1 MAFGHQASSGF
12 SLGSMFLAKPCRR
25 GAQLDPAQQ
34 SSDDAYLYDPELRK
48 IFAEELSERAS
59 HLIEGAKNLSDGD
72 LDPAQT
78 ETLARDA
85 HTIKGNAGVMGFA
98 DIAQLAKALE
108 QAWRGLQS
116 GALQISDDLTGY
128 LAEASE
134 LLPTLTEPT
143 TISTARARA
152 LAGKLISEDAAGVQP
167 SPNGP
172 LPEATAESEVAPET
186 SSQPANPAQAL
197 TSNPLTESAEADD
210 LGGLL
215 SSIERRI
222 IGANTRVDTAKLY
235 RLINSIAEARL
246 DAGVLTAAGD
256 GASPEQVGALNATME
271 DLQSHALEL
280 ASVSL
285 RDVTDTFPQLVRYL
299 CRRTGKEARF
309 EFDAAD
315 ASVDRQIADHLR
327 EPLRHL
333 VVNAVDHGIESP
345 EERTA
350 AGKPAAASLAI
361 RATTSE
367 GRLQITVEDDGRGVD
382 WEKVAEVARKQGLI
396 EGVPAPGE
404 LSKLLFRRD
413 FTTLSHPTDLSGDG
427 EGLFALAELTEQL
440 NGALT
445 IESVPGQGTSVVM
458 TLPSSWALQD
468 VVLVRAEGKIWGI
481 AAAAVLATFPLAA
494 ADVRPGPDRMELIY
508 QGHEQTPISSFAAA
522 VGLPE
527 VEAVSEV
534 VVLVTR
540 GGRIA
545 VTVPEIVGRRQVAV
559 KGLGP
564 LLGGTP
570 LLVGAAFLGGGEV
583 VVIVEPNRL
592 GEQVRTVPS
601 PVTSRARVLVV
612 DDSMGVRQLVS
623 AALTSHGFEALVAAD
638 AAEALQ
644 HLSSEEFDALV
655 VDYAMPGETG
665 VDLIRTVREQT
676 ISIPIVMVSA
686 VASADD
692 QAEAWEAGVDAY
704 LDKFDLRT
712 GVLASTLNSL
722 VQLRSARGES

>member
-1 MAFGHQASSGF
+1 
-12 SLGSMFLAKPCRR
+12 MFLWKLRAEVP
-25 GAQLDPAQQ
+25 QLDPAH
-34 SSDDAYLYDPELRK
+34 SDDYLYDPELRN
-48 IFAEELSERAS
+48 IFQEELSERAS
-59 HLIEGAKNLSDGD
+59 HLLEGAARLGDGEID
-72 LDPAQT
+72 SAEL

-85 HTIKGNAGVMGFA
+85 HTIKGNAGVMGFS
-98 DIAQLAKALE
+98 DIAELALALE
-108 QAWRGLQS
+108 HAWRGLENGS
-116 GALQISDDLTGY
+116 LHASDELAGY
-128 LAEASE
+128 LLEASE

-143 TISTARARA
+143 TISAARARA
-152 LAGKLISEDAAGVQP
+152 LAGKLGEEEIRAPAAAPVDP
-167 SPNGP
+167 SPGP
-172 LPEATAESEVAPET
+172 PPPPQPDVT
-186 SSQPANPAQAL
+186 SSSAANPAQAIN
-197 TSNPLTESAEADD
+197 TPPLSPGAADEPDD

-215 SSIERRI
+215 SSIEQQI

-246 DAGVLTAAGD
+246 DAGALAASGE
-256 GASPEQVGALNATME
+256 GASSEQVGALSGNME
-271 DLQSHALEL
+271 ALQGRALEL

-315 ASVDRQIADHLR
+315 AHVDRQIADHLR

-333 VVNAVDHGIESP
+333 VVNAVDHGIEAP
-345 EERTA
+345 DERTA
-350 AGKPAAASLAI
+350 KGKPASGSLAI
-361 RATTSE
+361 RATTAD
-367 GRLQITVEDDGRGVD
+367 GRLQITVEDDGRGID
-382 WEKVAEVARKQGLI
+382 WDRVAEAARADGLI
-396 EGVPAPGE
+396 DGEPSPGE
-404 LSKLLFRRD
+404 LSRLLFRRD
-413 FTTLSHPTDLSGDG
+413 FTTLDEPTDLSGDG
-427 EGLFALAELTEQL
+427 EGLFAVAELTEQL

-445 IESVPGQGTSVVM
+445 IESVPGQGTAVVV
-458 TLPSSWALQD
+458 TLPSSWSLQD
-468 VVLVRAEGKIWGI
+468 VVLVRAEGKVWGI
-481 AAAAVLATFPLAA
+481 SAAAVLATFPLAA
-494 ADVRPGPDRMELIY
+494 ADVRPGEDRMELTY
-508 QGHEQTPISSFAAA
+508 QGHEQIPISSFAAA

-527 VEAVSEV
+527 VEPVEEV

-564 LLGGTP
+564 LLKGTP

-592 GEQVRTVPS
+592 GERVRTVPS

-638 AAEALQ
+638 AAEALA
-644 HLSSEEFDALV
+644 HLASESFDALV

-665 VDLIRTVREQT
+665 VDLIRTIRERT

-692 QAEAWEAGVDAY
+692 QAAAWEAGVDAY

-722 VQLRSARGES
+722 VQLRSPRGES